1 MEEYT
6 VCRWEQ
12 EKRLVGKISF
22 EPLGERG
29 IIKRTAT
36 EKCFKLSG
44 LENGRGVSKGRG
56 TRGWRGRQRQIS
68 LSSTLRV
75 ASRGVP

>member
-1 MEEYT
+1 MEEYA

-56 TRGWRGRQRQIS
+56 TRGWRGR
-68 LSSTLRV
+68 
-75 ASRGVP
+75 RGTDILVVYVKSCK